1 MSRTGS
7 TPGPKAASS
16 PLHPPAPAC
25 TEHTPSSLGCVRL
38 GCVSPGLT
46 FPKPRPSTCLP
57 LGLHPRLPA
66 ARPISTLPSWEQAVL
81 SPTSPLAA
89 RTPPGVL
96 PSLHRWSRKPQLPP
110 HPLGW
115 PRVPSWPVLRIWCS
129 VVRSAMR
136 LSGFFRARLTAL
148 GLVGVKDVERES
160 PRIYSLSERLGG
172 PSQIHTLPEPGDGVG
187 SGLAAQEGFLQEGA
201 VQGQPGPPP
210 VRPLTH
216 PGGWDRRSLGAA
228 PSLGVLAVHP
238 GLRQELQRIN

>member
-1 MSRTGS
+1 MPPAGEVRAISRTGS

-25 TEHTPSSLGCVRL
+25 TEHSPSSVVWARL

-46 FPKPRPSTCLP
+46 LPKPRLSTCLP

-96 PSLHRWSRKPQLPP
+96 PSLHRWSIKPQLPP

-115 PRVPSWPVLRIWCS
+115 PRVPSWRVLRLCCS
-129 VVRSAMR
+129 VVQSAVR
-136 LSGFFRARLTAL
+136 LPGFFCARLTAL
-148 GLVGVKDVERES
+148 GPVGVKDLERES
-160 PRIYSLSERLGG
+160 PRIYS
-172 PSQIHTLPEPGDGVG
+172 PE
-187 SGLAAQEGFLQEGA
+187 
-201 VQGQPGPPP
+201 
-210 VRPLTH
+210 
-216 PGGWDRRSLGAA
+216 
-228 PSLGVLAVHP
+228 
-238 GLRQELQRIN
+238 